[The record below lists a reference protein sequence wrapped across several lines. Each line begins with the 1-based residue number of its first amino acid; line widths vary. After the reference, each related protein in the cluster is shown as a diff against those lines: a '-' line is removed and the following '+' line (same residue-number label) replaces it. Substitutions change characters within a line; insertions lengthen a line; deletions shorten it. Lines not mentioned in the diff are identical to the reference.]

1 MFLGHHVSAE
11 GIAPDDGKV
20 QKVRDWPTPRS
31 FTEVRAFLGLA
42 NYHAAFVKNFSD
54 IAEPLYRLTEKNC
67 RFRWSAEADTAFCD
81 LKTALTTAP
90 ILAYPRES
98 REPITTIDPVL
109 NRNEDL
115 MIVDADASLTG
126 AGCVLS
132 QIQDGKERVIAYYSH
147 AFSREERNYCV
158 TRRELL
164 SVVIA
169 LKHFEPY
176 LLFRKFAIRI
186 DHSSLRWLQTLRH
199 PEQQLFRWL
208 AMLQTFEFEICH
220 RAGKLHQNSDSLS
233 RRPCEENCKH
243 CSRREQANDDLPD
256 EEALDVVHAYRV
268 WQERGDLLVGLTG
281 VFHEHPWDDEAL
293 SQV

>member
-1 MFLGHHVSAE
+1 
-11 GIAPDDGKV
+11 
-20 QKVRDWPTPRS
+20 
-31 FTEVRAFLGLA
+31 
-42 NYHAAFVKNFSD
+42 
-54 IAEPLYRLTEKNC
+54 
-67 RFRWSAEADTAFCD
+67 
-81 LKTALTTAP
+81 
-90 ILAYPRES
+90 
-98 REPITTIDPVL
+98 
-109 NRNEDL
+109 

-126 AGCVLS
+126 ASCVS
-132 QIQDGKERVIAYYSH
+132 SHIQDGKERVIAYYSH
-147 AFSREERNYCV
+147 AFSRKERNYCV

-176 LLFRKFAIRI
+176 LLFWKFAVRT

-208 AMLQTFEFEICH
+208 AVLQTFDFEIFH